1 MREREKALLLE
12 WLVLYGKD
20 WVTLNDITE
29 DPMFMEIGRLDRMGY
44 LDDNIANKLN
54 RPNEV
59 YNMAFRLN
67 EKAMK
72 ILESDRE

>member
-20 WVTLNDITE
+20 WVKLNDITE
-29 DPMFMEIGRLDRMGY
+29 DPMFMEIGRLERMRY
-44 LDDNIANKLN
+44 LDHNLAEYPN
-54 RPNEV
+54 NEV
-59 YNMAFRLN
+59 YKMSYRLN

-72 ILESDRE
+72 ILEDDRE

>member
-12 WLVLYGKD
+12 WLVLYGKG
-20 WVTLNDITE
+20 WVMLNSITE
-29 DPMFMEIGRLDRMGY
+29 DPMFMELGRLERMGY
-44 LDDNIANKLN
+44 IEDNIADKLN

-59 YNMAFRLN
+59 YKMAFRLN

-72 ILESDRE
+72 ILEDDRE